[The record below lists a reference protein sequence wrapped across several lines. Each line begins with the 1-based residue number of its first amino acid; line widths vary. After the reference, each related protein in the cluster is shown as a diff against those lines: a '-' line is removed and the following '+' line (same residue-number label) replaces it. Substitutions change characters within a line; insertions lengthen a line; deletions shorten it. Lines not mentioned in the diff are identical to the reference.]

1 MLYTLLEY
9 IKTTTFLWMT
19 VPTCS
24 LVWATSRS
32 GLEGHVLVGGE
43 ESHELWHLDD
53 LDASTL
59 VDIEVS
65 PGLWEVGLE
74 VGLLGGTG
82 ESLMGLEDLGG
93 GSSGGTLGHDEDTG
107 WGSVVSLLLVGVGL
121 DHGSHEDIIGIGIE
135 SWGDV
140 SLIGTI
146 DLTVHVWGE
155 DLTGVIII
163 ITVASEGDVLGIGV
177 RVGLGGLL
185 DELDVVSS
193 LSGDGDG
200 GARRFEIAA

>member
-65 PGLWEVGLE
+65 PGFWEVGGE

-82 ESLMGLEDLGG
+82 ESD
-93 GSSGGTLGHDEDTG
+93 SGRGCVCV
-107 WGSVVSLLLVGVGL
+107 SVAHGFLHARDVKGFSKWVDLVG
-121 DHGSHEDIIGIGIE
+121 
-135 SWGDV
+135 
-140 SLIGTI
+140 
-146 DLTVHVWGE
+146 
-155 DLTGVIII
+155 
-163 ITVASEGDVLGIGV
+163 
-177 RVGLGGLL
+177 
-185 DELDVVSS
+185 
-193 LSGDGDG
+193 DG
-200 GARRFEIAA
+200 ACYPHLY